1 MFININKMNNF
12 ENTLFKAPARSFL
25 LLKIGWLVLLSVCL
39 QPKINATSMRPGWRK
54 VVVQWTT
61 NS

>member
-25 LLKIGWLVLLSVCL
+25 LLKIGWLVLMSVCI
-39 QPKINATSMRPGWRK
+39 QPKINVTSLRPGWLQK
-54 VVVQWTT
+54 VVQ
-61 NS
+61 